1 MVLDVAFLL
10 EGSDEVGEAN
20 FNRSA
25 EFVEEV
31 IRSMDIGRDGIH
43 VTVLQYSYTVT
54 VEHSFREPQS
64 KEVVLQRL
72 HEVRYRGGNQTN
84 TGLALQYLSEHSF
97 SASQGDREQA
107 PNLVYMVTGS
117 PASDKIQRMP
127 GDIQLVPIGV
137 GPRVDMQELERVSW
151 PQTPI
156 FIQDF
161 ERLPREAPDLVLQRC
176 CSEDGP
182 HLPTLAPAPGVWVLG
197 GARTLGGG

>member
-1 MVLDVAFLL
+1 MDV
-10 EGSDEVGEAN
+10 
-20 FNRSA
+20 
-25 EFVEEV
+25 
-31 IRSMDIGRDGIH
+31 GRDGIH

-54 VEHSFREPQS
+54 VEHSLREPQS

-127 GDIQLVPIGV
+127 ETSSSCPSA
-137 GPRVDMQELERVSW
+137 GPPCGRAGAGGSAGPCDPHLH
-151 PQTPI
+151 PG
-156 FIQDF
+156 
-161 ERLPREAPDLVLQRC
+161 LREAPPEKLRIWCRGIVL
-176 CSEDGP
+176 SSKTAP
-182 HLPTLAPAPGVWVLG
+182 HLPTRPAPGVGAGV
-197 GARTLGGG
+197 GARTWGS